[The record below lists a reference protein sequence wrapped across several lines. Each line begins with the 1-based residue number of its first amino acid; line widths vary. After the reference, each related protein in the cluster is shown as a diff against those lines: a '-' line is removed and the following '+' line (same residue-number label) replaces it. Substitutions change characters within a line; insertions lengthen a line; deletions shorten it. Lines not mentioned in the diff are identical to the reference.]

1 MYYNENAPALTHLPR
16 PIMHSNFVI
25 IHGHISLTAHG
36 CNAQRRLVV
45 LNPHTNVEKTR
56 VFEYAGSA
64 RTLIAYGSHMKAI
77 ITDSAA
83 IKVLRG
89 PHGPRTFI

>member
-64 RTLIAYGSHMKAI
+64 RTPTANWYDVKVC
-77 ITDSAA
+77 AA
-83 IKVLRG
+83 FKVLRG
-89 PHGPRTFI
+89 PRGPRIFV